1 MRLLGYFTVLYSRK
15 LRLMEVNTR
24 ERRGWGAAA
33 LISSAALISG
43 CSSTSS
49 VIHPYE
55 TTGTISTINQ
65 HTSNKPS
72 TPRVECPG
80 LDIRPGASTLNIAV
94 KPNQATAADLRYQL
108 SVAQTAR
115 ECRVQDGTMFIK
127 VGVQG
132 RILIGPLGTP
142 GPVDVPLR
150 YAVVREGPEPKLVIT
165 KFKEIRATIAPGQTR
180 TQFVDIEDGLKFPLP
195 SSAQLAAYVV
205 YVGFDEVDDKTEK
218 RRAGKTKKAAAL
230 QQ

>member
-115 ECRVQDGTMFIK
+115 ECRVQYGTMFIK

-165 KFKEIRATIAPGQTR
+165 KFKEIRR
-180 TQFVDIEDGLKFPLP
+180 RLP
-195 SSAQLAAYVV
+195 PVRPAHSSSTS
-205 YVGFDEVDDKTEK
+205 KTV
-218 RRAGKTKKAAAL
+218 
-230 QQ
+230 